1 MDKQSNIFNADVHSI
16 TTFDIHT
23 AVPTVYNTLLKD
35 FIIKNCKN
43 IESFVI
49 ANLYHLLEKTYWFC
63 YPKNFVTTD
72 EDINNLFVLNKKGI
86 ITLSLFNQMP
96 NPDNV
101 YQLQEDISCYED
113 ITPITSY
120 AKKYVSFYIPIWLAV
135 YLRMYI
141 ENVKY
146 FNPNIKMFFQNE
158 LEYNN
163 VDLTFDTNGTPLITS
178 ENIKKI
184 MQLSPEYFC
193 SNVQSAL
200 YTNYIGCI
208 IYEESI
214 NSTTDIIS
222 VLKYFIT
229 LT

>member
-1 MDKQSNIFNADVHSI
+1 
-16 TTFDIHT
+16 
-23 AVPTVYNTLLKD
+23 
-35 FIIKNCKN
+35 
-43 IESFVI
+43 
-49 ANLYHLLEKTYWFC
+49 
-63 YPKNFVTTD
+63 
-72 EDINNLFVLNKKGI
+72 
-86 ITLSLFNQMP
+86 MP

-101 YQLQEDISCYED
+101 YQLQKDISCYED

-193 SNVQSAL
+193 SNIQSAL